1 MHCFAPASVS
11 DEAPVRLGL
20 LNGFEL
26 RHEADVVALPLSAQR
41 LLAFLALRDR
51 PLQRVYVAGM
61 IWVESSQEH
70 ANANLRTTLWRLRR
84 PRCPL
89 VRATSTQLALEAGV
103 AVDVREAAWR
113 AQRAIEHRAESAD
126 LPQLCEAGDLLPDW
140 YDDWLLIER
149 ERFRQLRLHALEA
162 LCDDLA
168 RAGRFAAATDAG
180 LAAIAGEPLR
190 ESAHRG
196 LIKAHLAEGNV
207 GEALR
212 TYVLYRDL
220 LRRELGLEPSSEME
234 RLVQAMTSPPATP
247 ARTL

>member
-1 MHCFAPASVS
+1 MHLAPAEVPPET
-11 DEAPVRLGL
+11 DTRLGL

-26 RHEADVVALPLSAQR
+26 RYESDVVSLPMSAQR

-51 PLQRVYVAGM
+51 PLQRVYVAGV
-61 IWVESSQEH
+61 IWVDYSQEH

-89 VRATSTQLALEAGV
+89 VLATSTHLALDGGV
-103 AVDVREAAWR
+103 AVDIREAAWR
-113 AQRAIEHRAESAD
+113 AQRAIEHRAEHAD
-126 LPQLCEAGDLLPDW
+126 LPELCEAGDLLPDW

-168 RAGRFAAATDAG
+168 RAGLYAAATEAG

-207 GEALR
+207 GEAIR
-212 TYVLYRDL
+212 QYKIYRDL
-220 LRRELGLEPSSEME
+220 LRRDLGLEPSSEME
-234 RLVQAMTSPPATP
+234 RLVQPLAVRRVSVAP
-247 ARTL
+247 AR